1 MQINCPLHHQPGEV
15 LPDADALVDL
25 FFWLEGNIPFH
36 ELTGSGLAWKVACY
50 MLTLVDDYDYAM
62 ELVDLAA
69 FGTIVDV
76 APLIG
81 ENRSIVSQG

>member
-1 MQINCPLHHQPGEV
+1 
-15 LPDADALVDL
+15 
-25 FFWLEGNIPFH
+25 
-36 ELTGSGLAWKVACY
+36 

-69 FGTIVDV
+69 FGTIADV

-81 ENRSIVSQG
+81 ENRSIVKRALRQMRLPAASV

>member
-1 MQINCPLHHQPGEV
+1 MPN
-15 LPDADALVDL
+15 ADALIDLWVDG
-25 FFWLEGNIPFH
+25 ETYPFH

-50 MLTLVDDYDYAM
+50 ILTMVDDYAYAM

-69 FGTIVDV
+69 FGTIADV

-81 ENRSIVSQG
+81 ENRSIVKRALRQMRSCWYKL